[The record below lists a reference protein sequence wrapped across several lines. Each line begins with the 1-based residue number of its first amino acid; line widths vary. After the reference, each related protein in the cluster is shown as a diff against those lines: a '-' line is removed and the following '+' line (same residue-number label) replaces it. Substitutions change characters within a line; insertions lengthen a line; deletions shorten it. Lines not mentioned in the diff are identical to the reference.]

1 MHPRSFVKL
10 SIAALIMFL
19 FAVCV
24 WVMTPEYSAGSFSG
38 KPLLPDLM
46 NKINEVEVFAIE
58 HGGET
63 MTFMRDDAAGWV
75 MTEADNYPADKDRI
89 RNALIGLA
97 GLEKIEPKT
106 ALPDFYPD
114 LRVEDSSVKGARSY
128 LVTLLDSNGAQ
139 IADVLMGKRSGDD
152 FGNLY
157 GYFARFPD
165 DAQSWLV
172 RGNVDV
178 TGGVS
183 DWLNTR
189 LLPLAKRKIAS
200 YTIIDSTKTR
210 EAVYRRSTRNGDL
223 DIAYLSD
230 GYVVTGSDFI
240 RNAEQILHSFDF
252 EKPVA
257 RTAEWNGIRPAAYA
271 VVETFDRLTAYL
283 FIYLKEGA
291 PYVAVTFEA
300 QPNAS
305 DAVKAEAKKLDAFHA
320 PWLYRMPNEKVADLL
335 PFLKKPDEKPT
346 AAPSKRKKAKK
357 RK

>member
-10 SIAALIMFL
+10 SIAAAVMFL

-24 WVMTPEYSAGSFSG
+24 WVTTPEYSAGSFSG
-38 KPLLPDLM
+38 KPLFPDLM
-46 NKINEVEVFAIE
+46 NKINDVEVLSIE

-63 MTFMRDDAAGWV
+63 MTFMRDDGAGWV
-75 MTEADNYPADKDRI
+75 MTEADNYPADRDRI
-89 RNALIGLA
+89 RNVLIGLA

-114 LRVEDSSVKGARSY
+114 LRVEDSSAKGARSY

-139 IADVLMGKRSGDD
+139 IAGVLMGKRSGDD

-189 LLPLAKRKIAS
+189 LLPLEKRKIAS

-210 EAVYRRSTRNGDL
+210 EAVYRRSTRDGDL

-230 GYVVTGSDFI
+230 GYVVTGPEFVQ
-240 RNAEQILHSFDF
+240 NVEKILRSFDF
-252 EKPVA
+252 EKSVA
-257 RTAEWNGIRPAAYA
+257 RTPEWNGIRPAAYA

-283 FIYLKEGA
+283 FIYLKDSV
-291 PYVAVTFEA
+291 PYVAVTFDA

-305 DAVKAEAKKLDAFHA
+305 AAVKAEAQKLDALHA
-320 PWLYRMPNEKVADLL
+320 PWLYRMPNEKVTDLL
-335 PFLKKPDEKPT
+335 PFLKKPDEKP
-346 AAPSKRKKAKK
+346 AAAAKTKKAKK